1 MRQNVFDMF
10 ENDELHGS
18 SNDKLFPFIDHENEK
33 ECLDWLEKDIY
44 EKIESRRSRLEVL
57 RRLDAL
63 YKGASYRFDSTRHSD
78 RVLVEEG
85 FKQPKVFTNFVNE
98 MVEAKVAQRARF
110 KPAIAVLPQSDE
122 VQDEWN
128 AELAKFTLTAKSQEM
143 DFETVFAAGDKSN
156 FLRGESYTY
165 VRWNKELGE
174 IHPSFAKL
182 TEESIEL
189 KDDDG
194 NVVPAVT
201 TGDIEIKVLGPDR
214 AFYELRKSSWNE
226 VNTVS
231 VIDWVHQDELKSLYP
246 EIEDKIHPS
255 SKDYFMDWTDQESR
269 GMNRHCMVVEFYHK
283 PTKFM
288 PNGAY
293 VKYIPGCILEINTEK
308 YPYDHKKLP
317 VIFDTDIDVDGEI
330 TGRPFTANIERL
342 QRLHDMVTASMAKG
356 YAIASSPKLVYPKG
370 AIDPNQF
377 TNGYAAIEYAGPVA
391 PQLVTYNG
399 IPNAS
404 LDFRAVLEL
413 VFYMI

>member
-1 MRQNVFDMF
+1 
-10 ENDELHGS
+10 
-18 SNDKLFPFIDHENEK
+18 
-33 ECLDWLEKDIY
+33 
-44 EKIESRRSRLEVL
+44 
-57 RRLDAL
+57 
-63 YKGASYRFDSTRHSD
+63 
-78 RVLVEEG
+78 
-85 FKQPKVFTNFVNE
+85 
-98 MVEAKVAQRARF
+98 
-110 KPAIAVLPQSDE
+110 
-122 VQDEWN
+122 
-128 AELAKFTLTAKSQEM
+128 
-143 DFETVFAAGDKSN
+143 
-156 FLRGESYTY
+156 
-165 VRWNKELGE
+165 
-174 IHPSFAKL
+174 
-182 TEESIEL
+182 
-189 KDDDG
+189 
-194 NVVPAVT
+194 
-201 TGDIEIKVLGPDR
+201 
-214 AFYELRKSSWNE
+214 
-226 VNTVS
+226 
-231 VIDWVHQDELKSLYP
+231 
-246 EIEDKIHPS
+246 
-255 SKDYFMDWTDQESR
+255 MDWTDQESR

-404 LDFRAVLEL
+404 LDFRAVLEKDIEKQSS
-413 VFYMI
+413 VYGISRGEPPKGIKVATSFATNCIWPDWSAW